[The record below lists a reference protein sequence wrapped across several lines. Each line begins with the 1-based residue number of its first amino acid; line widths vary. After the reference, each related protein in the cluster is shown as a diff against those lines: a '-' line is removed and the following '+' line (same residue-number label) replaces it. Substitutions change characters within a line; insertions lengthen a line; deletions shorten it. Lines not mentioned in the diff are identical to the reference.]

1 MNLKRE
7 TGQDIDEFIDKYD
20 EACSNLRKAGRDL
33 DDETYA
39 LQLMESSNLTDDL
52 SHLVISGIN
61 DKQSEIFEQ
70 TKRAMRKYLGSDKSG
85 LSVTN
90 SQQKEKNDIFSL
102 RKVTNKKKPIIQIKE
117 ILINVVD
124 EVVRGVEV
132 VEDVMDVVMVIKG
145 DWREETQTNNNN
157 NKVQTTKIN
166 HVDVSLTLR
175 VVMENHKLVTFVGQ
189 FFTLQGRMGRTA
201 PNLMK
206 IYKMRIKLTLMKL

>member
-1 MNLKRE
+1 M
-7 TGQDIDEFIDKYD
+7 TFI
-20 EACSNLRKAGRDL
+20 
-33 DDETYA
+33 
-39 LQLMESSNLTDDL
+39 
-52 SHLVISGIN
+52 
-61 DKQSEIFEQ
+61 
-70 TKRAMRKYLGSDKSG
+70 
-85 LSVTN
+85 
-90 SQQKEKNDIFSL
+90 SL
-102 RKVTNKKKPIIQIKE
+102 RKVTNKKKPITQIKE

-124 EVVRGVEV
+124 EVVTGVEV